1 MSSTQR
7 FPFGRS
13 IAVALFACV
22 VLPLALG
29 ACGHGCHDPG
39 SRHDEDVSSPKD
51 HAGASSASHG
61 ELLKVYSG
69 IKGPYTVV
77 GRTHVFVHHDETRFC
92 QFELSWRLPDES
104 GRVFQ
109 MTVSP
114 ATGAV
119 FPIHGEL
126 ARFDDCYQ
134 ADRSFADI
142 EIHPSGTQEIAPEP
156 ESVFVPIEG
165 GFATLDGVHYLSGLP
180 RQRDAGE
187 PQVAIQTWPVEK
199 DKEPWALR
207 VGDSFPWSGY
217 TAKVLRIF
225 EPEHGGTNEE
235 WSSTIL
241 GWVEV
246 ALSARPRGEVT
257 GPP

>member
-7 FPFGRS
+7 FPDRRS
-13 IAVALFACV
+13 TAGGLFACV
-22 VLPLALG
+22 VLQLALG
-29 ACGHGCHDPG
+29 ACRPGCQDPG
-39 SRHDEDVSSPKD
+39 PREDEDVSSLKD
-51 HAGASSASHG
+51 HAGASSGSHG
-61 ELLKVYSG
+61 VLLKVYSG
-69 IKGPYTVV
+69 IKLGPYTVV
-77 GRTHVFVHHDETRFC
+77 GRTHVFVHHDQTMFC
-92 QFELSWRLPDES
+92 QFDLSWRLPDES
-104 GRVFQ
+104 GHVFQ

-126 ARFDDCYQ
+126 ARFEDCYQ

-142 EIHPSGTQEIAPEP
+142 EVHPSGTQEIAPEP

-180 RQRDAGE
+180 RPRDAGE

-199 DKEPWALR
+199 DKEPRALR
-207 VGDSFPWSGY
+207 VGESFPWSGY
-217 TAKVLRIF
+217 TATLLRIF
-225 EPEHGGTNEE
+225 EPDHARTNEE

-241 GWVEV
+241 GWVEIS
-246 ALSARPRGEVT
+246 LSAPPRGE
-257 GPP
+257 